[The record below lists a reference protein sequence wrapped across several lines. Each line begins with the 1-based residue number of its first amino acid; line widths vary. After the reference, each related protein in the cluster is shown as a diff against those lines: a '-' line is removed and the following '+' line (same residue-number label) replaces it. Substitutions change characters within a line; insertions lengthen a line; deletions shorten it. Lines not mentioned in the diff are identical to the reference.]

1 MIPKEKEVVEGSDMC
16 NVNDLDT
23 FVKKM
28 LNQEAKQLPENTNLL
43 HSMDNEI
50 PDKFRQFDMASDCSD
65 HNFVTAGKGFTL
77 SQVRTCYL
85 WTKLSHSSTQDN
97 PFNSLFIVFCFLV
110 GEKKL
115 GKEGS
120 ARVEHTRE
128 RSPRLVVKSILSHQ
142 ASPLA
147 NYCLILFVYFSIKFF
162 QS

>member
-1 MIPKEKEVVEGSDMC
+1 MIPIEKEVVEGSDLC
-16 NVNDLDT
+16 NEPQILDDLDT

-43 HSMDNEI
+43 HSTDNEI
-50 PDKFRQFDMASDCSD
+50 PDKFRRFDMASDCSD

-97 PFNSLFIVFCFLV
+97 PFNSLFIVFCFLI

-120 ARVEHTRE
+120 ARLEHTRE
-128 RSPRLVVKSILSHQ
+128 RSPRSVVKSLLSH
-142 ASPLA
+142 
-147 NYCLILFVYFSIKFF
+147 
-162 QS
+162 